1 MADKIKGSVCL
12 NHPNTPAVAHCAV
25 CRKPV
30 CKECVKIFD
39 GTSFCSRECYE
50 KSLKTGKMVEDVI
63 EKRDTIARNRM
74 IRNVIVIIVIA
85 ALAFGGYKY
94 YKANKAKVDAQLRKA
109 KMQTEQKVQQTKK
122 EIDQSK
128 KAIGDGLIK
137 DSKYK
142 KQREGWVE

>member
-30 CKECVKIFD
+30 CKECVKIYD

-50 KSLKTGKMVEDVI
+50 KSLRTGKMVEEVV
-63 EKRDTIARNRM
+63 EKRNAVETKRM
-74 IRNVIVIIVIA
+74 IRNIIIIIVIA

-94 YKANKAKVDAQLRKA
+94 YKANKPKIDAQMNKVTSQSKQAAQKA
-109 KMQTEQKVQQTKK
+109 KK
-122 EIDQSK
+122 EIDQGK
-128 KAIGDGLIK
+128 KNIEGGLIK

-142 KQREGWVE
+142 KQREGWVQ

>member
-30 CKECVKIFD
+30 CKECVKIYD
-39 GTSFCSRECYE
+39 GTSFCSRDCYE
-50 KSLKTGKMVEDVI
+50 KSLRTGKMVEEVV
-63 EKRDTIARNRM
+63 EKRNAVETKRM
-74 IRNVIVIIVIA
+74 IRNIIIIIVIA

-94 YKANKAKVDAQLRKA
+94 YKANKAKIDAEARRLKN
-109 KMQTEQKVQQTKK
+109 QTEQAAQKAKK
-122 EIDQSK
+122 EIDQGK
-128 KAIGDGLIK
+128 KNIEGGLIK

-142 KQREGWVE
+142 KQREGWVQ

>member
-50 KSLKTGKMVEDVI
+50 KSLKTGKMVEEVV
-63 EKRDTIARNRM
+63 EKRNAVETKRM
-74 IRNVIVIIVIA
+74 IRNIIIIIVHYCNPVITLFSIA
-85 ALAFGGYKY
+85 LIALSLIYKFP
-94 YKANKAKVDAQLRKA
+94 L
-109 KMQTEQKVQQTKK
+109 
-122 EIDQSK
+122 
-128 KAIGDGLIK
+128 
-137 DSKYK
+137 
-142 KQREGWVE
+142 

>member
-50 KSLKTGKMVEDVI
+50 KSLKTGKMVEDVVA
-63 EKRDTIARNRM
+63 KRDAVARNRA
-74 IRNVIVIIVIA
+74 IRNIIIIIIIA
-85 ALAFGGYKY
+85 ALAYGGYVY
-94 YKANKAKVDAQLRKA
+94 YKNNKSKVDAQIRKA
-109 KMQTEQKVQQTKK
+109 KIQSEQAVKQAEKK
-122 EIDQSK
+122 ANESK
-128 KAIGDGLIK
+128 KAIEGGLIK

-142 KQREGWVE
+142 KQRESWVQ